1 MLNGLTP
8 DARAFVGVPPAS
20 LSASEADRAEFLEL
34 FTRHK
39 PALLASFERFRPSES
54 AYSPLSFFFNFSHN
68 VVKGTVIDALLWGK
82 HWDVTMNDLL
92 SGPPRAGLEE
102 GDKQLLAGTL
112 MGYARSNPDRI
123 RGKLMPVIVYDP
135 QAGRRA
141 YTMAMEK
148 LLQ

>member
-1 MLNGLTP
+1 M
-8 DARAFVGVPPAS
+8 S
-20 LSASEADRAEFLEL
+20 LAADRTRFLDL

-39 PALLASFERFRPSES
+39 PGLLAAFELLRPSET

-82 HWDVTMNDLL
+82 YWDVTLNDLL
-92 SGPPRAGLEE
+92 SGAPRTGLEE
-102 GDKQLLAGTL
+102 GDKQMLAATL

-141 YTMAMEK
+141 YTIAIKK
-148 LLQ
+148 LTA